1 MRSGSSYEVVVLA
14 GGKSKRFGAD
24 KCSHEWNGVKLL
36 ERVVRSFHELN
47 IEPIVVTDRR
57 RGFKNEVLDNLLLGP
72 FTAVKTVVNEM
83 KIRKVFVT
91 GCDYPF
97 IDPKLPQVLCS
108 LDYEAVV
115 PVYGIPHYLLGCY
128 NSSVFLKD
136 CSSFKGCLDSPY
148 YISHRELSYYKIS
161 TYTFL
166 NVNYPRDL
174 ILSPTPSL
182 IRDKGF

>member
-1 MRSGSSYEVVVLA
+1 MILA

-36 ERVVRSFHELN
+36 ERVVKSFHELS

-57 RGFKNEVLDNLLLGP
+57 RGFKIEVHDDLLLGP
-72 FTAVKTVVNEM
+72 FAAVKTVVNRMRIE
-83 KIRKVFVT
+83 RAFVT

-108 LDYEAVV
+108 LGHEAVV
-115 PVYGIPHYLLGCY
+115 PVYGRPHYLLGCY
-128 NSSVFLKD
+128 ERSVFLKD

-161 TYTFL
+161 MYTFL
-166 NVNYPRDL
+166 NVNYSRDL
-174 ILSPTPSL
+174 ILSPPPSL
-182 IRDKGF
+182 IRDKGI